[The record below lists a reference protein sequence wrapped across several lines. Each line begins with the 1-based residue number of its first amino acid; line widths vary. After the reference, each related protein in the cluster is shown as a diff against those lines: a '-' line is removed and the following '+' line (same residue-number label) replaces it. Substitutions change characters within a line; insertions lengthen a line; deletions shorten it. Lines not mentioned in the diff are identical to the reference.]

1 MKIAVTGY
9 KGRIGSRLIA
19 LGAVPLVSDVTDLDA
34 VRRELEISQP
44 DVVVHAASISSIA
57 ECETNLDKAILVNL
71 RGTNHICQA
80 MWEVKKSRK
89 VVLLSTEQVFDGKK
103 GNYSEEDEPFPI
115 NDYGR
120 TKFGAEVVAKNLY
133 GCKVIRLSRGVSAEI
148 GKDIHK
154 YLFKLRGGEEI
165 HVPDF
170 LVRSYSHLDFL
181 AYAIWDYAIDFD
193 AMPEMLHI
201 GGASS
206 VSFYQFMLTIS
217 SKFGLD
223 HSLVRPR
230 STEIPDHPRPFNCG
244 FNVSRAQSLGIP
256 IYSLNATV
264 EKLKEEYERLQSLNR
279 NPNLQQV

>member
-34 VRRELEISQP
+34 VRRELEVLRP
-44 DVVVHAASISSIA
+44 DVVIHAASISSIA
-57 ECETNLDKAILVNL
+57 ECETNLDKAILVNT
-71 RGTNHICQA
+71 RGTNHVCQA
-80 MWEVKKSRK
+80 MWQVLKSRK

-120 TKFGAEVVAKNLY
+120 TKFAAEIVAKNLY
-133 GCKVIRLSRGVSAEI
+133 DCKVIRLSRGVSAEI

-154 YLFKLRGGEEI
+154 YIYKLRGRERI
-165 HVPDF
+165 DVPNF

-181 AYAIWDYAIDFD
+181 AEAIWDYAIDFD
-193 AMPEMLHI
+193 AMPEMLHV
-201 GGASS
+201 GGAHQE
-206 VSFYQFMLTIS
+206 SFFHFMMLLATA
-217 SKFGLD
+217 LD
-223 HSLVRPR
+223 IDALLVRPR
-230 STEIPDHPRPFNCG
+230 SKQIPDYPRPFNCG

-264 EKLKEEYERLQSLNR
+264 EKLKEEYETIKTPS
-279 NPNLQQV
+279 